1 MLGIA
6 NRLVQVQQAV
16 SPPSHK
22 DDQRH
27 IAGRQAEE
35 KVVQL
40 LIKSGNVS
48 SADLFRAL
56 RVPDEFQTRR
66 HEIDL
71 VLLNGCGLYC
81 LEVKNWG
88 GKVTPC
94 KDPLYWEQTK
104 VTDSFFSKQKQFH
117 NPVKETE
124 KKANVLRNHLLRA
137 GIGLS
142 EKKVFTRVLLT
153 NERCE
158 LHEDIAEDLRVIT
171 HDKLDEFAS
180 SFNRTLTEMVTDPFI
195 PYFFRGQLSYS
206 QMDQIRAALSHIGTW
221 DIVNLYGG
229 KQLFGDYKGCSELSF
244 NRKDVEEMSFVHQRN
259 PTVAS
264 MWAVFGYAPTTTV
277 MLYKRGGNGWFNRET
292 TAAITIPYNL
302 DIAFRIAGES
312 NDAKVPANDI
322 INIILSN

>member
-16 SPPSHK
+16 SPPSHQ
-22 DDQRH
+22 DNQQQ

-35 KVVQL
+35 KVLEL
-40 LIKSGNVS
+40 LIKFGNVS
-48 SADLFRAL
+48 SADLFRSL

-71 VLLNGCGLYC
+71 VLLNGYGLFC
-81 LEVKNWG
+81 VEVKNWG
-88 GKVTPC
+88 GKITPC
-94 KDPLYWEQTK
+94 KDPLYWQQTR
-104 VTDSFFSKQKQFH
+104 VTDSLYSKQKQFH
-117 NPVKETE
+117 NPIAETQ

-142 EKKVFTRVLLT
+142 EEKVFTRILLT
-153 NERCE
+153 NENCE
-158 LHEDIAEDLRVIT
+158 LHEDIAKDDHVIT
-171 HDKLDEFAS
+171 HDKLNDFAI
-180 SFNRTLTEMVTDPFI
+180 SFSRSFTEVVTDSLI

-206 QMDQIRAALSHIGTW
+206 QMDQIRSALSHIGTW
-221 DIVNLYGG
+221 DILNLHGG
-229 KQLFGDYKGCSELSF
+229 KQLFGDYKGCTELSF
-244 NRKDVEEMSFVHQRN
+244 NRKDVEEMGFVHQRN
-259 PTVAS
+259 AKVAS
-264 MWAVFGYAPTTTV
+264 LWAVFGYTPTTTV
-277 MLYKRGGNGWFNRET
+277 VLYKRGGGGWFNRET

-302 DIAFRIAGES
+302 DIAFRIAGET